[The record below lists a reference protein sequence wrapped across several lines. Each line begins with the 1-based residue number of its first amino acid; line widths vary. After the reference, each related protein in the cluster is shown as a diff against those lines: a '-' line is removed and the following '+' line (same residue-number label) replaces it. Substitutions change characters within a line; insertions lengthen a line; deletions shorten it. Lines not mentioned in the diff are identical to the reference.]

1 MGTRASALKAQL
13 WQLPRTK
20 IDEADQRLAD
30 ADPAHRHHL
39 SRNLAEAALMNELTT
54 ITTAKDWASDQEVR
68 WCPGCGDYAV
78 LKAVQRTMP
87 DLSVARE
94 KTVFV
99 SGIGCSSRFPY
110 YMASYGFHTIHG
122 RAPAIATGVKLANP
136 ELDVWIITGDGD
148 ALSIGGNHTMH
159 VLRRNLDCQ
168 ILLFNNEIYGLT
180 KGQYS
185 PTSRVGTRSPSTPFG
200 SVDRPVTP
208 CAFALGSGARF
219 IARGIDVHKNLP
231 DVLKAAHAHRGA
243 SFVEIYQNCVVYN
256 DDVFASFTE
265 RGVAQDKQLWLK
277 PGEKMLFANGTK
289 GLALDTE
296 HLALKVVAGDDPLV
310 LVHDPKNRQ
319 LAAMLILMPH
329 EGFPIALGVIYE
341 DPAPTFESAVV
352 EQNKAAAAGKKA
364 DLQALVSKG
373 QTWMVDKEP
382 KPL

>member
-1 MGTRASALKAQL
+1 MN
-13 WQLPRTK
+13 
-20 IDEADQRLAD
+20 D
-30 ADPAHRHHL
+30 ATPIP
-39 SRNLAEAALMNELTT
+39 T
-54 ITTAKDWASDQEVR
+54 TTAKDWASDQEVR

-87 DLSVARE
+87 DLGVAKE
-94 KTVFV
+94 KTVFI

-110 YMASYGFHTIHG
+110 YMSTYGFHTIHG
-122 RAPAIATGVKLANP
+122 RAPAVATGVKLANP

-265 RGVAQDKQLWLK
+265 RDVASDKQLWLQA
-277 PGEKMLFANGTK
+277 GEKMLFAGGTK
-289 GLALDTE
+289 GLALDVDR
-296 HLALKVVAGDDPLV
+296 LCLKVVEGDDPSV
-310 LVHDPKNRQ
+310 ITHDPKNKGI
-319 LAAMLILMPH
+319 AAMLIEMP
-329 EGFPIALGVIYE
+329 ESFPVALGVIYE
-341 DPAPTFESAVV
+341 DPAPTFESAVI
-352 EQNKAAAAGKKA
+352 EQNQAAASGKTP

-373 QTWMVDKEP
+373 QTWMVEKEP
-382 KPL
+382 RPE